1 MARGDVSGAVLR
13 ATRTGGIKKAIPRRL
28 SLLIGKDVFG
38 SLANE
43 LRERLGLA
51 RREHFQT
58 LVLVWTE
65 LNLCANHDG
74 MLALVCI
81 HDAYFCGHF
90 ANPASVDP
98 EEWREGLPRIDVE
111 VGDVM
116 GGVVIRTPVD

>member
-1 MARGDVSGAVLR
+1 MTRGDVSGAVLR
-13 ATRTGGIKKAIPRRL
+13 ATRAGGIKKAVPRRL
-28 SLLIGKDVFG
+28 SLLIGKDVFD

-65 LNLCANHDG
+65 LNLCPNHDG

-81 HDAYFCGHF
+81 HAD
-90 ANPASVDP
+90 
-98 EEWREGLPRIDVE
+98 
-111 VGDVM
+111 
-116 GGVVIRTPVD
+116 T